1 MSNCEL
7 QTEVGQLY
15 AMIKQLVITTEELR
29 KEILDIRK
37 DYATIMVT
45 LDDVRVTRELLE
57 TQIYNFASLVTGQN
71 GVQNRHET
79 PESPRSPPTLSTD
92 DMCGTEVAWTM

>member
-15 AMIKQLVITTEELR
+15 ATVKQLAITTEELM

-37 DYATIMVT
+37 DYATIMVSHT
-45 LDDVRVTRELLE
+45 QLQ

>member
-1 MSNCEL
+1 MSSCEL

-15 AMIKQLVITTEELR
+15 ATVKQLAITTEELK

-37 DYATIMVT
+37 DYATIMVSH
-45 LDDVRVTRELLE
+45 
-57 TQIYNFASLVTGQN
+57 TQIQTQLNYIASCSKPHTP
-71 GVQNRHET
+71 T

-92 DMCGTEVAWTM
+92 ERCGTEVAWTM